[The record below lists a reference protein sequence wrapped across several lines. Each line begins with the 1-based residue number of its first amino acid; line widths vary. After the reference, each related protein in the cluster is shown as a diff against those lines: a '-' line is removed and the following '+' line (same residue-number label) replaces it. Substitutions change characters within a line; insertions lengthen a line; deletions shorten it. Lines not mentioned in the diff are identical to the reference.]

1 MSQILPDVL
10 LNRISLIS
18 GPHLVSEGVDQQNV
32 FLPKAF
38 LLLHLHFKIIASFFH
53 CFTDLVLFCWP
64 DRIFASLIKC
74 EFSPV

>member
-38 LLLHLHFKIIASFFH
+38 LLLHLHFKIIASFFTVLLIWF
-53 CFTDLVLFCWP
+53 CFVG
-64 DRIFASLIKC
+64 LIGYLLR
-74 EFSPV
+74 

>member
-32 FLPKAF
+32 FLPFFAT
-38 LLLHLHFKIIASFFH
+38 ASTFQNHCKFFH